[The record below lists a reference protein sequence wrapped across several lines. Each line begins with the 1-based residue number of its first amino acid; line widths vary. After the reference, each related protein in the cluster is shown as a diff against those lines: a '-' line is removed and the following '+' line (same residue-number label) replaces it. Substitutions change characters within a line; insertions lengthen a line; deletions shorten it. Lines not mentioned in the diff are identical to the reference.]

1 MAGTDDVDGT
11 RLPGRTPRRRRSGSR
26 NGNGHGRAPDAD
38 RVPEAADDEIDAVN
52 RLMGFLRDDEE

>member
-1 MAGTDDVDGT
+1 MAGTDDVEGT
-11 RLPGRTPRRRRSGSR
+11 RLPGRTP
-26 NGNGHGRAPDAD
+26 D